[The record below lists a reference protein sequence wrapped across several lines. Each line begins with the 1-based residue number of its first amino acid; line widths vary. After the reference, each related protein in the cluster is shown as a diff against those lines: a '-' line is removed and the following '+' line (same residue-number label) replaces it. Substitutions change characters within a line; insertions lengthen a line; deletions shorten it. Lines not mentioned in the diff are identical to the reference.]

1 MKMIIKSFSQTWRSS
16 LETLFA
22 AIFDPSEL
30 PYFEETLVDE
40 KSYVA
45 IDKKKVVGFL
55 IVSDTPGKFFGK
67 QISYLAVDEAYRNQ
81 GIATKLLA
89 RLKTGVWLEVLD
101 SNETACKFYETRGFI
116 RHKQFTTKDGCAATV
131 FIRCMQCP

>member
-1 MKMIIKSFSQTWRSS
+1 MIIRQYSEIWKSS
-16 LETLFA
+16 LEILFTD
-22 AIFDPSEL
+22 IFDASEL
-30 PYFEETLVDE
+30 PYFEETHIDE

-67 QISYLAVDEAYRNQ
+67 QISYLAVDEAYRHQ

-101 SNETACKFYETRGFI
+101 SNGAACTFYEARGFI

>member
-1 MKMIIKSFSQTWRSS
+1 MIIRQYSEAWKSS
-16 LETLFA
+16 LEILFA
-22 AIFDPSEL
+22 DIFDASEL
-30 PYFEETLVDE
+30 PYFEETQIDE

-67 QISYLAVDEAYRNQ
+67 QISYLAVDEAYRHQ

-101 SNETACKFYETRGFI
+101 SNEAACSFYEARGFI
-116 RHKQFTTKDGCAATV
+116 RHKQFMTKDGCAATI

>member
-1 MKMIIKSFSQTWRSS
+1 MIRQYSEVWKSS
-16 LETLFA
+16 LEILFA
-22 AIFDPSEL
+22 DIFDASEL
-30 PYFEETLVDE
+30 PYFEETQVDE

-67 QISYLAVDEAYRNQ
+67 QISYLAVDEAYRHQ

-101 SNETACKFYETRGFI
+101 SNGTACRFYEARGFI
-116 RHKQFTTKDGCAATV
+116 RHKQFMTKDKCPASI

>member
-1 MKMIIKSFSQTWRSS
+1 MIIKSFSQTWRSS

>member
-1 MKMIIKSFSQTWRSS
+1 MMIRQYSELWKSS
-16 LETLFA
+16 LEILFA

-55 IVSDTPGKFFGK
+55 IVSDTPGKFSGK
-67 QISYLAVDEAYRNQ
+67 QISYLGVDEAYRHQ

-101 SNETACKFYETRGFI
+101 SNETACKFYEARGFI
-116 RHKQFTTKDGCAATV
+116 RHRTFITKDGCAATV